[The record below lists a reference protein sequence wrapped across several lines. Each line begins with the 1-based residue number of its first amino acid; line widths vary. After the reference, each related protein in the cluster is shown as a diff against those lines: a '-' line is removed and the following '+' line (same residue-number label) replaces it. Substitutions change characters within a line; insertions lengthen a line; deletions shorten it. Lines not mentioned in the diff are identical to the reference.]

1 MFAHYSGCDAMGHG
15 SVESGQAGQAPTLG
29 VDAVATELVGLLH
42 ANAPGT
48 EFAARLAALEALP
61 DAMHQKTGLIELVR
75 MAMALRNRL
84 DLHEQRERGMLAV
97 TESAQDLASRL
108 HLSELLKAVAAR
120 ARDLLRAHLCWLSVY
135 DAESGEFKA
144 LVADGA
150 ITQRTGRMTARRELG
165 VAGVVMSTRL
175 PFSTPDYLND
185 DRFIHD
191 AELDDIFRGEGVGA
205 VVGAPLIWDDEV
217 IGLLFVADRYHRTH
231 TALNVSILCTL
242 ATHAA
247 VAINNAKAF
256 ADAQAALEKARQ
268 ARAELEE
275 HARDVQDA
283 VEAHERLTSLLA
295 RGASLG
301 ELCRDVAQLLQG
313 SVLVLDEAQHVIVR
327 ATAPGYQGRAA
338 DAYDPYGPYGAAI
351 AQALRDSRRA
361 GRSAIAYESDGELC
375 RAIAVIG
382 GDGIVGAMLLFRR
395 EDMRDISIRTFERSS
410 SVIGIVLLSQDRLE
424 ATKSRD
430 VSQLLQSLISPRQG
444 EPALTRDRAERFGL
458 DLARPLSL
466 LLVQSLVE
474 PDGRDAIFLARR
486 ARQGLDMPGVVMDDV
501 DGVLVLVCG
510 AEDVAPVRRAFA
522 DFARRELGDA
532 YLGVLSRPVASA
544 ADMPA
549 VHAALR
555 RALAVAGRLG
565 MRGRVL
571 AQHELALY
579 SALFESQDRA
589 GLRAFLDAAIGPVID
604 HDRKRGTELAAT
616 LLAFFDHHQNA
627 TATASALDLHVNTV
641 RQRLASVEALM
652 ADWRD
657 PARALEIH
665 VALRLWRVGMADDRT
680 LSPAP

>member
-1 MFAHYSGCDAMGHG
+1 MFAHYSGRAAMDHRSAG
-15 SVESGQAGQAPTLG
+15 SGQEGQAPTPG
-29 VDAVATELVGLLH
+29 VDAVAAELVGLLH
-42 ANAPGT
+42 ANAPGAV
-48 EFAARLAALEALP
+48 FADRLAALEALP
-61 DAMHQKTGLIELVR
+61 DAMRQKTGLIELVR

-108 HLSELLKAVAAR
+108 QLSELLKAVAAR

-165 VAGVVMSTRL
+165 IAGVVLSTRL

-301 ELCRDVAQLLQG
+301 ELCQDVAQLLQG
-313 SVLVLDEAQHVIVR
+313 SVLVLDEAQHVIAR
-327 ATAPGYQGRAA
+327 ATAPGYEGRAA

-375 RAIAVIG
+375 HAVAVIG

-410 SVIGIVLLSQDRLE
+410 SVIGIVLLSQERLE
-424 ATKSRD
+424 ANKSRD

-458 DLARPLSL
+458 DLARPLTL
-466 LLVQSLVE
+466 LLVE
-474 PDGRDAIFLARR
+474 ADGRDAMFLARR
-486 ARQGLDMPGVVMDDV
+486 ARQSLDMPGVVMDDV
-501 DGVLVLVCG
+501 DGILVLVCG
-510 AEDVAPVRRAFA
+510 VADVVAVRRAFA
-522 DFARRELGDA
+522 DFARRELGGA
-532 YLGVLSRPVASA
+532 YLGVLSRPVAGA

-565 MRGRVL
+565 MRGRIL

-627 TATASALDLHVNTV
+627 TATAGALDLHVNTV
-641 RQRLASVEALM
+641 RQRLASVEALIE
-652 ADWRD
+652 DWRD

-665 VALRLWRVGMADDRT
+665 VALRLWRVGMDDDRA